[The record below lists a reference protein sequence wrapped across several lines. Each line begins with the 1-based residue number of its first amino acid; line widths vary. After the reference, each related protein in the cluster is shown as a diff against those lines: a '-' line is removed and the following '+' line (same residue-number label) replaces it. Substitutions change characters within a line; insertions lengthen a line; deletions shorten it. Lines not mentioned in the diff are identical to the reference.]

1 MNLGSVLIFLG
12 YFLTQV
18 EFSPSSYTL
27 AVLLHDR
34 ISSNLKRRAGAS
46 SLLERMWAWMRI
58 SRASESLF
66 SSISH
71 GLKAWWGEG
80 GVCACVCAR
89 ARAVGLK

>member
-58 SRASESLF
+58 SHASESLF

-71 GLKAWWGEG
+71 GLKAWWGG
-80 GVCACVCAR
+80 GGGYVRVCAR
-89 ARAVGLK
+89 AHAQLV